1 MKIHNLTF
9 DCVDPDRQATFWAAA
24 LGYSKGVLPK
34 DMRRML
40 LDSGLTADDL
50 TARALAE
57 DPAGVGPRLFFH
69 RVPEGKTAKNRVH
82 MDIVA
87 VEGRR
92 AERHE
97 VDAEAERLA
106 GLGATV
112 LRKHDAAWGPWPEY
126 HYVMADPEGN
136 EFCVQ

>member
-24 LGYSKGVLPK
+24 LGYSKGVLPE

-69 RVPEGKTAKNRVH
+69 RVPEGKFGESRTTRSALSCTNRS
-82 MDIVA
+82 
-87 VEGRR
+87 
-92 AERHE
+92 
-97 VDAEAERLA
+97 
-106 GLGATV
+106 
-112 LRKHDAAWGPWPEY
+112 
-126 HYVMADPEGN
+126 
-136 EFCVQ
+136 